1 LTDLK
6 IGKSDKGRYTISFDA
21 DAGKVTCEILALS
34 APLKGSSAAEER
46 EAALKRAKRLA
57 KAFCEAI
64 PDN

>member
-1 LTDLK
+1 MAQLK
-6 IGKSDKGRYTISFDA
+6 IGKPDKGRYTFSFDS
-21 DAGKVTCEILALS
+21 DAGKITCEILALP

-64 PDN
+64 PGS